1 MPYSLE
7 ERRSR
12 IARYAAGPALLRA
25 AWERVPAEARQ
36 WRPGPG
42 KWSAHEVVCHCADSE
57 TNAYVRIRFLA
68 AAPEPLILGYD
79 EAAWARQLDYH
90 SLPVE
95 TALAT
100 VAAVRAHTVPLLER
114 FPVEAWSREG
124 RHTQSGRY
132 TAETWLELYAEHL
145 EKHSAQIERNLTA
158 WHAGT
163 GGVAAGPPRA

>member
-12 IARYAAGPALLRA
+12 IARYAEGPTRLRA

-36 WRPGPG
+36 WRPSPG

-57 TNAYVRIRFLA
+57 TNGYVRIRFLA
-68 AAPEPLILGYD
+68 AEPEALILGYQ
-79 EAAWARQLDYH
+79 ESEWARQFDYH

-95 TALAT
+95 TAFAT
-100 VAAVRAHTVPLLER
+100 VDAVRAHTLRLLER
-114 FPVEAWSREG
+114 FPAEAWSREG

-132 TAETWLELYAEHL
+132 TAETWLDIYAEHL
-145 EKHSAQIERNLTA
+145 EKHAGQIERNLAA
-158 WHAGT
+158 WRART
-163 GGVAAGPPRA
+163 GEGAAGPTLA